1 VKLVVAFLPPECL
14 EAVVRALG
22 KAHVHGLSISHARG
36 VGQEYDNEPDF
47 FDFSGA
53 GMTKKVRLESA
64 CHDDEVDRILDA
76 IYKAAHT
83 GLRGNGKVFVLP
95 LADALRLKTGERGSA
110 AIGPEA

>member
-1 VKLVVAFLPPECL
+1 MKLIIAYLPPEC
-14 EAVVRALG
+14 VDSVTRALG
-22 KAHVHGLSISHARG
+22 KAHVHGLSISHVRG
-36 VGQEYDNEPDF
+36 VGQEFDEAPDF
-47 FDFSGA
+47 LDFSGA

-64 CHDDEVDRILDA
+64 CHDEEVEKILEA

-110 AIGPEA
+110 AIGPET